1 MATVGTSTEF
11 IALDTV
17 TCRGPD
23 AAADTFGI
31 GPAADRTADPAA
43 AGERRTRRTVGTE
56 GDPGGAEVSGAPL
69 DRATVDEAATL
80 EDLLIPVLPKAH
92 VFAMRL
98 TREEADAEDL
108 LQEAAVRACRFF
120 HQFEPGTNFR
130 AWFFKIV
137 ANCFYGRER
146 TVKRRGPHLSLD
158 GTPGLYLF
166 AQVATPEV
174 YRGEVNPAEE
184 LMARVDAEEIARAM
198 DELPEPYRAVATL
211 YLIEDLKYAEIAE
224 VLDLPVGTVR
234 SRLHR
239 GRKMLQRQLWDL
251 AAQRG
256 LVSDETR
263 E

>member
-1 MATVGTSTEF
+1 
-11 IALDTV
+11 LDTV
-17 TCRGPD
+17 TSRVPD
-23 AAADTFGI
+23 AATERFGI
-31 GPAADRTADPAA
+31 GPAADRTSGPPAA
-43 AGERRTRRTVGTE
+43 RERRTRRKVATE
-56 GDPGGAEVSGAPL
+56 SDSGGAEVSGAPSEPT
-69 DRATVDEAATL
+69 TVDEAATL
-80 EDLLIPVLPKAH
+80 EDLLIPVLPRAH

-98 TREEADAEDL
+98 TRDEADAEDL

-130 AWFFKIV
+130 AWFFKIL

-166 AQVATPEV
+166 AQVASPEV
-174 YRGEVNPAEE
+174 YRGEVNPADE
-184 LMARVDAEEIARAM
+184 LMSRVDAEEIARAM

-211 YLIEDLKYAEIAE
+211 YLVEDLKYAEIAD

-239 GRKMLQRQLWDL
+239 GRRMLQRQLWDL
-251 AAQRG
+251 AAQHG
-256 LVSDETR
+256 LVSEDTGE
-263 E
+263 